1 MKCWHCKDSHRT
13 VDEVRACVKGRN
25 QPEVSNVPTMTQI
38 ANHGRAQTKP
48 YDPEKKAAEA
58 AERRTRPT
66 PPERCLTEALR
77 AAGSMKF
84 KREEIILGYVV
95 DFFFPEANV
104 IVEVDGSHHREQI
117 VRDGL
122 RDNVLQ
128 ANWYRVMRFSA
139 SEVINATESVV
150 VKIAAQVEPRQKQHR
165 EKQQR
170 RRVTP
175 NGNGPNTAPRT
186 LLQTRQEVRAF
197 DRNQKELERDT
208 HYDQKRR
215 IRSAASVQRLP
226 KQKFKFRC
234 SACKREFVT
243 TVRPWPQCRKCSGSP
258 AVYRICSNTK
268 CGKSLPADTASRCCY
283 RCDCLNREIRDSF
296 GGGLSEYWR
305 TGRRARGTW

>member
-1 MKCWHCKDSHRT
+1 MKCGHCKDSHRT
-13 VDEVRACVKGRN
+13 VGEVRACFKGRN

-38 ANHGRAQTKP
+38 ADHGRAQTKP

-58 AERRTRPT
+58 AARRARPT
-66 PPERCLTEALR
+66 PPERCLAEALR

-95 DFFFPEANV
+95 DFFFPEVNV

-117 VRDGL
+117 VRDSRRDDVL
-122 RDNVLQ
+122 R

-150 VKIAAQVEPRQKQHR
+150 VKIAAQVELCQKQRR
-165 EKQQR
+165 ERQR
-170 RRVTP
+170 RRRVAP
-175 NGNGPNTAPRT
+175 NSNGPNTAPRT

-197 DRNQKELERDT
+197 DGNRKELKRDT

-215 IRSAASVQRLP
+215 IRSTASVQRLP

-243 TVRPWPQCRKCSGSP
+243 TVRPWPQCRTCTGSP
-258 AVYRICSNTK
+258 AAHRICSNTK
-268 CGKSLPADTASRCCY
+268 CGKSLPTNTASWYCET
-283 RCDCLNREIRDSF
+283 CDQKTREIRESF

-305 TGRRARGTW
+305 NGRHSRGT